1 MPLYFTIKRKL
12 NPLWAISFDNEKF
25 PKNSKNSDRLI
36 KIFPSTSIN
45 NRFPFPI
52 PRHNRRTTSSDQLL
66 QNVEK
71 MKNFTLKDKS
81 LRLKNSI
88 IVENHPAH
96 FQQHSKPWF
105 GRRATRADRWSNRKF
120 RKFQR
125 IVGERASFAA
135 ISRECPTHIRP
146 PCFETRRCRNEN
158 RFSSRCSALS
168 TPLLRGEEARKLA
181 WKGIVSLS
189 CSLFVRARGWKSI
202 TYHCSN
208 PCRQD
213 LMVCFSTSWLDFFPY
228 SFKGWTP
235 VSNLVSSFIF
245 AFYSNWSVD
254 ALFHDLLR
262 KILITSKFDCSAFW
276 AVLYDIL
283 KSRNGRTIIKR
294 GDWDILF
301 AFESFSR

>member
-1 MPLYFTIKRKL
+1 MLKKRK
-12 NPLWAISFDNEKF
+12 IS
-25 PKNSKNSDRLI
+25 P
-36 KIFPSTSIN
+36 
-45 NRFPFPI
+45 
-52 PRHNRRTTSSDQLL
+52 
-66 QNVEK
+66 
-71 MKNFTLKDKS
+71 
-81 LRLKNSI
+81 LKNSI

-125 IVGERASFAA
+125 IVDERASFAA

-168 TPLLRGEEARKLA
+168 TPLLRGGGSEEACVERDCLSLLLSLRPSE
-181 WKGIVSLS
+181 GMEIDNIPLFEPVSPRPYG
-189 CSLFVRARGWKSI
+189 V
-202 TYHCSN
+202 
-208 PCRQD
+208 
-213 LMVCFSTSWLDFFPY
+213 FFY
-228 SFKGWTP
+228 LVTWFFNTHSFKGWTP
-235 VSNLVSSFIF
+235 VSNLVSSF

-262 KILITSKFDCSAFW
+262 KILITSKFDYSAFW

-283 KSRNGRTIIKR
+283 KWRNGRTIIKR

>member
-1 MPLYFTIKRKL
+1 MPRVRPFARHISVLPVSKRVDVAMKTG
-12 NPLWAISFDNEKF
+12 SRHDV
-25 PKNSKNSDRLI
+25 
-36 KIFPSTSIN
+36 
-45 NRFPFPI
+45 
-52 PRHNRRTTSSDQLL
+52 PR
-66 QNVEK
+66 
-71 MKNFTLKDKS
+71 
-81 LRLKNSI
+81 
-88 IVENHPAH
+88 
-96 FQQHSKPWF
+96 
-105 GRRATRADRWSNRKF
+105 
-120 RKFQR
+120 FQR
-125 IVGERASFAA
+125 HCCA
-135 ISRECPTHIRP
+135 
-146 PCFETRRCRNEN
+146 
-158 RFSSRCSALS
+158 
-168 TPLLRGEEARKLA
+168 GEEARKLA

-213 LMVCFSTSWLDFFPY
+213 LMVCFSTSWLDFFPH

-245 AFYSNWSVD
+245 AFYSNRSVD

>member
-45 NRFPFPI
+45 NRFPFSI

-66 QNVEK
+66 QNVK
-71 MKNFTLKDKS
+71 KTKNFTLKDKS

-135 ISRECPTHIRP
+135 ISRECRACDHLPDTYP
-146 PCFETRRCRNEN
+146 SSLFRNASMSQWKPVLVTMFRAFN
-158 RFSSRCSALS
+158 ATVARGRKRGSLRGKGLSLSLALS
-168 TPLLRGEEARKLA
+168 
-181 WKGIVSLS
+181 
-189 CSLFVRARGWKSI
+189 
-202 TYHCSN
+202 
-208 PCRQD
+208 
-213 LMVCFSTSWLDFFPY
+213 
-228 SFKGWTP
+228 
-235 VSNLVSSFIF
+235 SSE
-245 AFYSNWSVD
+245 
-254 ALFHDLLR
+254 
-262 KILITSKFDCSAFW
+262 
-276 AVLYDIL
+276 
-283 KSRNGRTIIKR
+283 R
-294 GDWDILF
+294 GDGN
-301 AFESFSR
+301 R